1 MLPKISTIIYLVW
14 ITGSR
19 GHFNGI
25 RILLLNY
32 DLLLLSICQFIW
44 ICILTMIKFNM
55 FYLAHSFFTTS
66 DLFLLHDWILVLQE
80 RWLLQLLLLTS
91 FSNLLL
97 FYHIC
102 LIASLICLRFFL
114 VHKNLSLNIISHFLM
129 FNISVC
135 ILWLRLERLREW
147 DNDRW
152 SAAMLI
158 PNELII

>member
-32 DLLLLSICQFIW
+32 VLLLLTIWQFIW
-44 ICILTMIKFNM
+44 ICIRTMIKFNM
-55 FYLAHSFFTTS
+55 FYLVHPFFIFFY
-66 DLFLLHDWILVLQE
+66 LFLLYNWILVVQE
-80 RWLLQLLLLTS
+80 RWLHQLLMLTS
-91 FSNLLL
+91 ITNLLL

-102 LIASLICLRFFL
+102 LIAPLVCLRFVL
-114 VHKNLSLNIISHFLM
+114 VHKNLSLDILYCFMM

-147 DNDRW
+147 DNDW
-152 SAAMLI
+152 WGAAMLI
-158 PNELII
+158 LNELII